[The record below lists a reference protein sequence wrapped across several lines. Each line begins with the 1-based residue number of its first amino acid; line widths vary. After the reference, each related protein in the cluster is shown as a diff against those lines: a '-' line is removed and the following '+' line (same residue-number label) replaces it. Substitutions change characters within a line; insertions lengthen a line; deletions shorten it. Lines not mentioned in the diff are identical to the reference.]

1 MMHIPTRRLLCA
13 VVLGSTLFAGVAV
26 LADPPDHAPAHGWRK
41 KNDPRYVGYTGGGWD
56 QDYGIVEGNCN
67 RKEIGTVLGAVVGGA
82 IGSRIGDG
90 DGRVVATV
98 IGAVLGAA
106 VGRTVG
112 RDLDEEDR
120 ACVGHALELTR
131 QGQSVR
137 WLNEQSDV
145 TYLLTPQP
153 PSKKDAKN
161 CRKFALKVTRGGKM
175 QTSNGRACRDS
186 AGVWTMR

>member
-1 MMHIPTRRLLCA
+1 MAANVLL
-13 VVLGSTLFAGVAV
+13 TLFRSAVIGTTLLAGSVV

-56 QDYGIVEGNCN
+56 NDYGIVEGNCN
-67 RKEIGTVLGAVVGGA
+67 RKEIGTVLGGVVGGA
-82 IGSRIGDG
+82 IGSQVGSG

-106 VGRTVG
+106 VGREIG

-120 ACVGHALELTR
+120 ACVGHALELAQ
-131 QGQSVR
+131 QGRPVR
-137 WLNEQSDV
+137 WLNDQSNV
-145 TYLLTPQP
+145 TYVLTPEP

-161 CRKFALKVTRGGKM
+161 CRKYTIKMSRNGKTETTRGK
-175 QTSNGRACRDS
+175 ACRDS
-186 AGVWTMR
+186 GGVWKVN